1 MRKEAGRERS
11 ISEPVSI
18 RIFKFTDS
26 SMIYMLLY
34 AGQLKEQLLRQIYV
48 PLKILPNKVIVVRE
62 GASFV
67 TGFF

>member
-1 MRKEAGRERS
+1 MRKEAGKERS
-11 ISEPVSI
+11 MSEPVSI
-18 RIFKFTDS
+18 RIFKFMDS
-26 SMIYMLLY
+26 SMIHMLSC
-34 AGQLKEQLLRQIYV
+34 AGQLKEQLLREICV

>member
-1 MRKEAGRERS
+1 M
-11 ISEPVSI
+11 
-18 RIFKFTDS
+18 
-26 SMIYMLLY
+26 
-34 AGQLKEQLLRQIYV
+34 KEQLLREIYV